1 MYIFLVLPSII
12 FIVINAFF
20 RPPSLSRRSPD
31 EEEDRFDASG
41 HRILRVVRREATD
54 VADLRTEKVIQVL
67 APNDVQFALTSED
80 REEVVISSG
89 ATTTSALLSGEA
101 VCIDTP
107 AFVGVTISF
116 LMILVSC

>member
-1 MYIFLVLPSII
+1 MHFFVPS
-12 FIVINAFF
+12 
-20 RPPSLSRRSPD
+20 SSRRSPA
-31 EEEDRFDASG
+31 EEEDRFDSSG

-89 ATTTSALLSGEA
+89 AGATTTSSLLSGEA